1 MERDKPDQSEEEGF
15 VHPDAA
21 MDAALN
27 WLLTLQAEPDDRQ
40 LRTAFEAWRQADA
53 ANARAFAAVAEAWEL
68 PEMDMVAGEV
78 ALRAGH
84 VAPDRK
90 AVAVDGGRRKRKMW
104 SRAVLA
110 AAAAILIAVC
120 VQQYPALMLRWQ
132 ADYITAT
139 GMRDEIML
147 PDGSRMVLNTAS
159 AVALDFEGG
168 RRAVSLLGGEAFFDV
183 VPDPA
188 RPFTVAAAFSSVEV
202 KGTAFSVRTE
212 TDHDVVVLERGHVDV
227 TRPAAHD
234 EKVALE
240 PGESLT
246 ATDTRLSAVEKMD
259 TATALA
265 WLKGRVIFRD
275 RPFGEVLQEIGRY
288 YSPPVIFANT
298 RLRQVRINGNYRLED
313 PERAIR
319 SLATA
324 AGASV
329 TRLPGGILILR

>member
-1 MERDKPDQSEEEGF
+1 MERDKPERSEEEGF
-15 VHPDAA
+15 VYPDAA

-27 WLLTLQAEPDDRQ
+27 WLFTLQAEPDDRK

-68 PEMDMVAGEV
+68 PEMDVVAGEV
-78 ALRAGH
+78 AICAGH
-84 VAPDRK
+84 VASDRK
-90 AVAVDGGRRKRKMW
+90 PVAIDGRRPKWRGW
-104 SRAVLA
+104 NQAALA
-110 AAAAILIAVC
+110 AAAAIVIAVGI
-120 VQQYPALMLRWQ
+120 QQYPALMLRWQ

-183 VPDPA
+183 VPEPA

-212 TDHDVVVLERGHVDV
+212 NEQDIVVLDHGHIDV
-227 TRPAAHD
+227 TRQAAPV

-240 PGESLT
+240 PGESVK
-246 ATDTRLSAVEKMD
+246 ATETTFSAVEKTD
-259 TATALA
+259 AATALA

-275 RPFGEVLQEIGRY
+275 RAFGDVVQEIGRY

-298 RLRQVRINGNYRLED
+298 RLRQVRINGNYRLDD

-319 SLATA
+319 SLVTA

>member
-1 MERDKPDQSEEEGF
+1 MERDKPDHSEEEGV
-15 VHPDAA
+15 VHTDPAT
-21 MDAALN
+21 DAALN
-27 WLLTLQAEPDDRQ
+27 WLFTLQVEPHDRQ
-40 LRTAFEAWRQADA
+40 LRAAFEAWRQADA
-53 ANARAFAAVAEAWEL
+53 ANAQAFAAVAEAWEL
-68 PEMDMVAGEV
+68 PEMDMVAAEV
-78 ALRAGH
+78 AVRAGH
-84 VAPDRK
+84 VAPNRK
-90 AVAVDGGRRKRKMW
+90 PVAIDGRRRKGNVW

-110 AAAAILIAVC
+110 VAAAIVIAVA

-212 TDHDVVVLERGHVDV
+212 NDQDIVVLERGHVDV
-227 TRPAAHD
+227 TRQAAPV

-240 PGESLT
+240 PGESVT
-246 ATDTRLSAVEKMD
+246 ATETRFSAVEKTD
-259 TATALA
+259 PATALA
-265 WLKGRVIFRD
+265 WLKGRVFFRD

-288 YSPPVIFANT
+288 YSSPVIFADT
-298 RLRQVRINGNYRLED
+298 RLRQVRINGNYRLDD

>member
-27 WLLTLQAEPDDRQ
+27 WLFTLQAEPDDRQ

-68 PEMDMVAGEV
+68 PEMDVVAGEV
-78 ALRAGH
+78 AVRAGH

-90 AVAVDGGRRKRKMW
+90 PVAIDGRRPKRRGW
-104 SRAVLA
+104 NRAALA
-110 AAAAILIAVC
+110 AAAAIVIAVGI
-120 VQQYPALMLRWQ
+120 QQYPALMLRWQ

-168 RRAVSLLGGEAFFDV
+168 RRTVSLLGGEAFFNV

-212 TDHDVVVLERGHVDV
+212 NDQDIVVLEHGHVDV
-227 TRPAAHD
+227 TRQAAPV

-240 PGESLT
+240 PGESVK
-246 ATDTRLSAVEKMD
+246 ATETRFSVVEKTD
-259 TATALA
+259 AATALA

-275 RPFGEVLQEIGRY
+275 RPFGDVVQEIGRY

-298 RLRQVRINGNYRLED
+298 RLRQMRINGNYRLDD